1 MISQFSDRMMT
12 VEIFISK
19 QLIWKQSLNFVLS
32 QSAPLFFCSLL
43 NMYDLRFNDKEN
55 LGKIS
60 SYISMIV
67 LISVISALLLIFERV
82 FLFTRNLNREQ
93 VTEFKINYSV
103 LTESLKETTIQKLI
117 YFWKPLYLLRWS
129 LTLTI
134 LIVL

>member
-1 MISQFSDRMMT
+1 M
-12 VEIFISK
+12 
-19 QLIWKQSLNFVLS
+19 LS
-32 QSAPLFFCSLL
+32 QAAPLFFCSLL

-55 LGKIS
+55 LVKIS

-67 LISVISALLLIFERV
+67 LISVISALLLIFGKV
-82 FLFTRNLNREQ
+82 CALTRNLNREK

-103 LTESLKETTIQKLI
+103 LTESLKETNIQKLI
-117 YFWKPLYLLRWS
+117 YFWKPLYLFRWS